1 MEDTNINARR
11 VPLERIIVGERLRQ
25 YRESQVD
32 SLTESISELGL
43 LTPISVHESHDGETY
58 ALVAGLHRLEACR
71 KLGWPEID
79 VILVDRLD
87 EYERILWEIDENLMR
102 AELSEGERAEHLLR
116 RKQIFE
122 AKREQTRLAG
132 QNDAQKPQYE
142 KGFATETAERTGL
155 TKRHINRSIR
165 RAELVAPD
173 VRDAI
178 RATPSFRKGV
188 ELDALAEL
196 SHENQRHAVALVTG
210 GKVRTF
216 REAVERLSAPKTKA
230 KAQSQPSD
238 EQRIK
243 SLLSAW
249 EGADEEARAA
259 FLDKIGMTGLVA
271 RAG

>member
-1 MEDTNINARR
+1 MEDANIITRK
-11 VPLERIIVGERLRQ
+11 VPLERVIVGERLRQ
-25 YRESQVD
+25 FRESQVD

-43 LTPISVHESHDGETY
+43 LTPISVYENPDDGDYT
-58 ALVAGLHRLEACR
+58 LVAGLHRLEACR
-71 KLGWPEID
+71 KLGWPDID

-87 EYERILWEIDENLMR
+87 DYERILWEIDENLMR

-122 AKREQTRLAG
+122 AKREQLRLTEEDG
-132 QNDAQKPQYE
+132 DKTQYE
-142 KGFATETAERTGL
+142 KGFASETAERTGL

-178 RATPSFRKGV
+178 RGDPSFRKGV
-188 ELDALAEL
+188 ELDALANM
-196 SHENQRHAVALVTG
+196 SHEDQRRAVAMVNE

-216 REAVERLSAPKTKA
+216 REAAEQLTAPRAKA
-230 KAQSQPSD
+230 KSPPKPTD
-238 EQRIK
+238 KPRMK

-249 EGADEEARAA
+249 EGADEEARQA
-259 FLDKIGMTGLVA
+259 FLIQIGIADKVA
-271 RAG
+271 RTG

>member
-1 MEDTNINARR
+1 MDDAKTITRK

-25 YRESQVD
+25 FRESQVET
-32 SLTESISELGL
+32 LMESISELGL
-43 LTPISVHESHDGETY
+43 LTPISVYGDQDDDGYT
-58 ALVAGLHRLEACR
+58 LVAGLHRLEACR
-71 KLGWPEID
+71 RLAWPEID

-87 EYERILWEIDENLMR
+87 DYERLLWEIDENLMR

-122 AKREQTRLAG
+122 AKREQARAYDSG
-132 QNDAQKPQYE
+132 SAKPQYE
-142 KGFATETAERTGL
+142 RGFASETAERTGL

-178 RATPSFRKGV
+178 RGTPSFRKGV

-196 SHENQRHAVALVTG
+196 SHEEQRRAVALVND

-216 REAVERLSAPKTKA
+216 REAVEQLSAPKSKTKTQPKP
-230 KAQSQPSD
+230 KAEP
-238 EQRIK
+238 RIDP
-243 SLLSAW
+243 LLSAW
-249 EGADEEARAA
+249 EGADDDVRQA
-259 FLDKIGMTGLVA
+259 FLDKIGVQAPIARTG
-271 RAG
+271 

>member
-1 MEDTNINARR
+1 MEDANIITRK

-25 YRESQVD
+25 FRESQVD
-32 SLTESISELGL
+32 TLTESIAELGL
-43 LTPISVHESHDGETY
+43 LTPISVYENPLDG
-58 ALVAGLHRLEACR
+58 AFNLVAGLHRLEACR

-87 EYERILWEIDENLMR
+87 EYERILWEIDENLVR

-116 RKQIFE
+116 RKQIFD
-122 AKREQTRLAG
+122 AKRKQLRLSEDDG
-132 QNDAQKPQYE
+132 SKTQYE
-142 KGFATETAERTGL
+142 KGFASETAERTGL

-178 RATPSFRKGV
+178 RGDPSFRKGV
-188 ELDALAEL
+188 ELDALADMT
-196 SHENQRHAVALVTG
+196 HEDQRRAVAMVNE

-216 REAVERLSAPKTKA
+216 REAAEQLTMPRPKVKA
-230 KAQSQPSD
+230 RSKSTD
-238 EQRIK
+238 EARMK

-249 EGADEEARAA
+249 EGADDEARQA
-259 FLDKIGMTGLVA
+259 FLLEIGLADRIVRTG
-271 RAG
+271 